1 MTSRVQGETFVYIC
15 IFTTSIVDIC
25 TPDSSGNFLTTMAK
39 AFSTKTAEPSVS
51 KKTSKVLSG
60 APSQLN
66 QSSRKGKRAWRKN
79 IDIQDVEHGMEEM
92 RAEERVTG

>member
-1 MTSRVQGETFVYIC
+1 
-15 IFTTSIVDIC
+15 
-25 TPDSSGNFLTTMAK
+25 MAK
-39 AFSTKTAEPSVS
+39 ASSTKVAGPSTS
-51 KKTSKVLSG
+51 KKSSKVTSG

-92 RAEERVTG
+92 RAEERVTGKTLQATRDQDLFQIDVQGDTQ